1 MNGTER
7 KFRRDV
13 PTASK
18 RRKRPT
24 SPWNR
29 IADVVDQK
37 KALRPNAAKGNAVAV
52 PRCSGKFVAAVLIE
66 APKAEQLPKP
76 VRKLNT
82 DRKKT
87 AIDPWPPLYARCS
100 GKYPRPRETAPIRVV
115 RRGPRVS
122 VKRPM
127 GIPHAYIPRLPAA
140 P

>member
-1 MNGTER
+1 MSRINGTER
-7 KFRRDV
+7 KFRREV

-37 KALRPNAAKGNAVAV
+37 KALRPKAARGNAVAV
-52 PRCSGKFVAAVLIE
+52 PRCSGKFVAAVIYILARVKEPDKVDAPVLIE

-87 AIDPWPPLYARCS
+87 AIDPWPPLYA
-100 GKYPRPRETAPIRVV
+100 
-115 RRGPRVS
+115 
-122 VKRPM
+122 
-127 GIPHAYIPRLPAA
+127 AA
-140 P
+140 S

>member
-1 MNGTER
+1 MSRINGTER
-7 KFRRDV
+7 KFRREV

-29 IADVVDQK
+29 IVDVVDQK
-37 KALRPNAAKGNAVAV
+37 KALSPNAAKGNAVAV
-52 PRCSGKFVAAVLIE
+52 PRCSGKFVAAVIFILARVNEQEKEDAPVLIE

-87 AIDPWPPLYARCS
+87 AMDPWPPLYAA
-100 GKYPRPRETAPIRVV
+100 TD
-115 RRGPRVS
+115 
-122 VKRPM
+122 
-127 GIPHAYIPRLPAA
+127 
-140 P
+140 